1 LANKDSAGVPPGSL
15 ASFFFL
21 YQTFF
26 FKMLLD
32 TFQIL
37 ASAPVEAGGDEGAV
51 GEILRKFHVSWPSF
65 IAQWVNFIIICLLL
79 KKFAYA
85 PVLEILDKRRNRIAE
100 GEAKMEAIQK
110 KLDESEQ

>member
-1 LANKDSAGVPPGSL
+1 
-15 ASFFFL
+15 
-21 YQTFF
+21 
-26 FKMLLD
+26 MLLD

-37 ASAPVEAGGDEGAV
+37 ASAPVEAVGDEGAV

-85 PVLEILDKRRNRIAE
+85 PVLEKETDNDEVDQLGDKARPAHVE
-100 GEAKMEAIQK
+100 
-110 KLDESEQ
+110 LP